1 MASER
6 SSATRSPLATVKPNR
21 GYPFPWPHSREIK
34 DTPMQCVKV
43 YASSVP
49 AQAADRITTRAAP
62 VSQRR
67 TGKSITESVDRR
79 SEPPQARKVIP
90 SIEHSP
96 KKCLESGI
104 EYSARKYVVG
114 AGRLAEDLAV
124 DTRTAARVLPS
135 SRSSSISVHGLNPDM
150 GKDRDDDW
158 VPSSKD
164 NMDPQPLP
172 TSAISVSRLVSE
184 QYNPI
189 LPTAVPGHEG
199 THLEIVDLETSPSSS
214 SSPTSAMRHV
224 KREHGDGHDLLR
236 RASPPTWN
244 SDLRCWILKQEGI
257 VEIPKEVVEHEMTLQ
272 QLIAQR
278 NVMQAKERE
287 EKGKKQERSRRERA
301 ECSTV
306 NEKKRIAD
314 DGDIPMG
321 PRKTP
326 RNAPKQT
333 HDSRVYNLSTPSK
346 TTLTI
351 QSPEQ
356 VSALRTDEGL
366 SHCNRVSMQTW
377 RNGHTRRVTE
387 YERFRMPKGC
397 RKQCTCQLMPDY
409 FTRAT
414 DFVPSLAT
422 WRGSELEFLEHVK
435 QLSSCS
441 GHPSSVRD
449 ACCRILEDAKY
460 PDRLGPHLAISF
472 AQNRSTLSTS
482 MGLSRGP
489 KLISDAKTTNPR
501 AAPVGAPRYTSFY
514 SSTPGVRARVQMN
527 QGMLSAP
534 NSLPLGPNAR
544 MSRVSS
550 VSSVGSASSTL
561 ESRSATTA
569 SNRQTPPPSSPLRSA
584 RRDAGVGSDDKVY
597 RGNPSDDSDG
607 DHAQTL
613 DTPAASPPINFP
625 ETPLSNQKERHRS
638 MPAIS
643 SRRRH
648 PRSPLL
654 REETL
659 HGAFERPSAKNRIL
673 DSANLLHE
681 FNATLEQFKRIVET
695 LTKTPNGQG
704 NQVQSVECFPT
715 PASPPPPRSPPPPP
729 SPPPS
734 PPPPITATI
743 TAAAA
748 AIVAERGQPA
758 NRKSRTTTAQRQAG
772 GEPKLDRNVPHHLR
786 ESDEVLL
793 DIGKNPKRYQ
803 RHRLAPYAFSYVGRL
818 YAEYIKLLTARD
830 EEGNNVW
837 DCQVIRRLRP

>member
-6 SSATRSPLATVKPNR
+6 SSATLSPLATVEPNR

-49 AQAADRITTRAAP
+49 AQATDRITSRAAP
-62 VSQRR
+62 VPQRR
-67 TGKSITESVDRR
+67 TGKSITERVNRR
-79 SEPPQARKVIP
+79 SEPPQARMVIP

-124 DTRTAARVLPS
+124 NTRTAAAGLPS

-150 GKDRDDDW
+150 GKERDADW
-158 VPSSKD
+158 VPSSRD
-164 NMDPQPLP
+164 NRDAQPLP
-172 TSAISVSRLVSE
+172 TSATSISRLVSE
-184 QYNPI
+184 QYDPLLPI
-189 LPTAVPGHEG
+189 AAPGHEG
-199 THLEIVDLETSPSSS
+199 THVEIVDLETSPSSS
-214 SSPTSAMRHV
+214 CSPTSAMTHV
-224 KREHGDGHDLLR
+224 KREHGDGQDLLR

-244 SDLRCWILKQEGI
+244 SELRCWILKQEGI

-326 RNAPKQT
+326 RHAPKQT
-333 HDSRVYNLSTPSK
+333 HDSGVYALSTPSK
-346 TTLTI
+346 TALAM

-356 VSALRTDEGL
+356 VSALRTDDGL
-366 SHCNRVSMQTW
+366 SHCNRVSTQTW
-377 RNGHTRRVTE
+377 RNGHPRRVTE

-422 WRGSELEFLEHVK
+422 WGGSELEFLEHVK

-449 ACCRILEDAKY
+449 ACCRILEGAKY

-472 AQNRSTLSTS
+472 AQSRSTSSTS
-482 MGLSRGP
+482 MGLSRGLKP
-489 KLISDAKTTNPR
+489 ISDAKTTSPR
-501 AAPVGAPRYTSFY
+501 AAAVGAPTHTSFY
-514 SSTPGVRARVQMN
+514 SSMLGVRTRVQMN

-544 MSRVSS
+544 RSRVTS
-550 VSSVGSASSTL
+550 VSSVGSASSPL
-561 ESRSATTA
+561 ESRSGTTA
-569 SNRQTPPPSSPLRSA
+569 GNQQTPPPSSPLTSA
-584 RRDAGVGSDDKVY
+584 RRDAGVVSDDKGH
-597 RGNPSDDSDG
+597 RGNPTDDSDD
-607 DHAQTL
+607 DHAQCL
-613 DTPAASPPINFP
+613 DTPAASPPIMLP
-625 ETPLSNQKERHRS
+625 QTPLTNQKKRHHS
-638 MPAIS
+638 MPVIA

-648 PRSPLL
+648 PRSPPL

-659 HGAFERPSAKNRIL
+659 HGAFERPSAKNKIP
-673 DSANLLHE
+673 DSSNLLHD

-704 NQVQSVECFPT
+704 NEVQSVECFPT
-715 PASPPPPRSPPPPP
+715 PASPPPPRPPPPPPLPPP
-729 SPPPS
+729 SPPPL
-734 PPPPITATI
+734 P
-743 TAAAA
+743 AAAA
-748 AIVAERGQPA
+748 AVAETGPPA
-758 NRKSRTTTAQRQAG
+758 KKKSRTTTAQRQAG
-772 GEPKLDRNVPHHLR
+772 REPKLDRDVPHHLR

-818 YAEYIKLLTARD
+818 YAEYTRLLTARD

-837 DCQVIRRLRP
+837 DCQAIRRVRP